1 MPKIIE
7 VVYTAG
13 VLKPLEKIDLQE
25 GETVEIEI
33 KEKKPQKVI
42 SLRGIWKGV
51 EISEEDIKKAKN
63 IWEEG
68 IKVKRV
74 LIENKNISP
83 IYDISFLPTNLKRS
97 QPQFKE
103 S

>member
-1 MPKIIE
+1 MPKVIE

-68 IKVKRV
+68 IKGW
-74 LIENKNISP
+74 NIM
-83 IYDISFLPTNLKRS
+83 
-97 QPQFKE
+97 
-103 S
+103 

>member
-83 IYDISFLPTNLKRS
+83 IYDISFLPTDL
-97 QPQFKE
+97 E
-103 S
+103 STSI